1 MKTKKNLIAFALLIA
16 AMLVVAPNVVAQ
28 QKVDVKTLFRLLP
41 DDAFEFQSHRWK
53 NDRAELDSYIK
64 VCDYKNGFLR
74 LEFDSANYWEMC
86 YWNLKNGNK
95 LIAVRYDPLS
105 SASFY
110 LYADG
115 KIESTSK
122 FGTDEI
128 HEDINNSIADNCC
141 DNTTEFLIP
150 RYGTSIYAV
159 HNTLDAF
166 IYKWQNEHFVRLT
179 EYPTQNS
186 THEQLFK
193 GFATALT
200 AADTDRCLQY
210 ICPRYVVAQ
219 CMGLFDGKKEH
230 FICDLIAGKD
240 DKGYLKPDKLRDI
253 KKATYRY
260 TPNSGSP
267 THTLFIELK
276 NGRSYTIQPDFTTVE
291 IYESIDSG
299 EDGDLVRSTPYI
311 IGGEG

>member
-1 MKTKKNLIAFALLIA
+1 MKTKKTLITFTLLIA
-16 AMLVVAPNVVAQ
+16 VMLGAAPNTAAQ
-28 QKVDVKTLFRLLP
+28 QKVDVKMLFRLLP

-53 NDRAELDSYIK
+53 NDRVELDSYIK

-95 LIAVRYDPLS
+95 LIAVRSHPIL

-115 KIESTSK
+115 KIEPTSK

-128 HEDINNSIADNCC
+128 YEDINNSIADNCC
-141 DNTTEFLIP
+141 DNTTELLIP
-150 RYGTSIYAV
+150 RYGTSIYAA

-200 AADTDRCLQY
+200 AADVDRCLQY
-210 ICPRYVVAQ
+210 IAPNYVLWQ
-219 CMGLFDGKKEH
+219 LRTFEGDKEQ
-230 FICDLIAGKD
+230 FLCDLISGED
-240 DKGYLKPDKLRDI
+240 EKGYLKPAKLNDI

-260 TPNSGSP
+260 SP
-267 THTLFIELK
+267 DDGYAHHAIFIELK

-299 EDGDLVRSTPYI
+299 EDGDLLRSTPYI
-311 IGGEG
+311 TGAVG